1 MKKVLLLITVLMMT
15 VSMSAQN
22 LTASKTTDNFYI
34 GINGG
39 VATKTTGHAWLK
51 GLNPN
56 AGLRIGRWFTPVFG
70 FAIDGNAYFS
80 NKPYCSTKTAV
91 RFLNTSLLG
100 TINFSNW
107 FGGYKGEPYTFEIVG
122 IAGLGWGHLFG
133 HSPEFENHYYSTGD
147 RLIGRISPKQISGR
161 DNLTSKVGL
170 DLVFNLGEKKA
181 WQFFVE
187 PAMIWGL
194 NDYTY
199 CMDVPFAIMGNSK
212 IQYNLNRSFFQLN
225 AGFIYKF
232 RNSNGTHNFTLVDD
246 NQGEIDR
253 LNARINQLQDELAKK
268 PKEVEVVK
276 EIIKEIPGVNTVR
289 EIRVEDLV
297 FVTFAQGKS
306 ELTFDAKTVLNNVKV
321 GRHVQIVGTAS
332 PEGNPELN
340 QRLSQARADA
350 VAAYLK
356 ERGVIVDEAT
366 GKGVQGTTSNRLAV
380 VYVK

>member
-187 PAMIWGL
+187 PTMIWGL

>member
-181 WQFFVE
+181 WQFFIE
-187 PAMIWGL
+187 PTMIWGL

-276 EIIKEIPGVNTVR
+276 EVIKEIPGVNTVR

>member
-1 MKKVLLLITVLMMT
+1 M
-15 VSMSAQN
+15 
-22 LTASKTTDNFYI
+22 
-34 GINGG
+34 
-39 VATKTTGHAWLK
+39 
-51 GLNPN
+51 
-56 AGLRIGRWFTPVFG
+56 
-70 FAIDGNAYFS
+70 
-80 NKPYCSTKTAV
+80 
-91 RFLNTSLLG
+91 
-100 TINFSNW
+100 
-107 FGGYKGEPYTFEIVG
+107 
-122 IAGLGWGHLFG
+122 
-133 HSPEFENHYYSTGD
+133 
-147 RLIGRISPKQISGR
+147 GRISPKQITGR

-194 NDYTY
+194 NDFTY
-199 CMDVPFAIMGNSK
+199 CIDDVPFAIMGNSK

>member
-91 RFLNTSLLG
+91 RYLNTSLLG

-107 FGGYKGEPYTFEIVG
+107 FGGYKGEPYAFEIVG

-133 HSPEFENHYYSTGD
+133 HSPVFENHFYSTD
-147 RLIGRISPKQISGR
+147 HLFMGRISPKQITGR

-170 DLVFNLGEKKA
+170 DLVFNLGEQKA

-212 IQYNLNRSFFQLN
+212 IQYNLNRSYFQLN

-276 EIIKEIPGVNTVR
+276 EVIKEIPGVNTVR

>member
-1 MKKVLLLITVLMMT
+1 MPDCVSDGGLHLYSASPSTGMPISLINPIALRKPLS
-15 VSMSAQN
+15 VSS
-22 LTASKTTDNFYI
+22 
-34 GINGG
+34 
-39 VATKTTGHAWLK
+39 
-51 GLNPN
+51 
-56 AGLRIGRWFTPVFG
+56 TP
-70 FAIDGNAYFS
+70 A
-80 NKPYCSTKTAV
+80 CSEQST
-91 RFLNTSLLG
+91 
-100 TINFSNW
+100 SNW
-107 FGGYKGEPYTFEIVG
+107 FGGYKGEPYAFEIVG

-133 HSPEFENHYYSTGD
+133 HSPEISTDFFNPNGY
-147 RLIGRISPKQISGR
+147 LIASPSLKQISGR

-199 CMDVPFAIMGNSK
+199 SIENCPFAVMGNSK

-276 EIIKEIPGVNTVR
+276 EVIKEIPGVNTVR